1 MNNESTEPLFRERQ
15 YIGRNS
21 YGLARRLVM
30 AIFALVA
37 HFYSYDPMDFENG
50 FFLIG
55 VILIITSIVLLFV
68 PYYTIQLKPD
78 VLILHSRK
86 EKEIRLPL
94 IYIEKTDSVKYSKY
108 HFNNAKFNVQDKGE
122 HHFYAEGPNA
132 LLLNLQGG
140 HIFRIG
146 CRQSE
151 ELNRKIAELQ
161 SKK

>member
-1 MNNESTEPLFRERQ
+1 MNATTTEPIFTERQ

-21 YGLARRLVM
+21 YGLARRMVM
-30 AIFALVA
+30 AIFALIA

-55 VILIITSIVLLFV
+55 ALLIILSIVLFFV
-68 PYYTIQLKPD
+68 PYYTLQLQAD
-78 VLILHSRK
+78 VLIIHSRK
-86 EKEIRLPL
+86 EKEVRLPL
-94 IYIEKTDSVKYSKY
+94 MYIEKSEAVKYSKY
-108 HFNNAKFNVQDKGE
+108 HFNNARFNVQDKDE

-140 HIFRIG
+140 HKFRIG
-146 CRQSE
+146 CRRAE
-151 ELNRKIAELQ
+151 ELNRKIVELQ